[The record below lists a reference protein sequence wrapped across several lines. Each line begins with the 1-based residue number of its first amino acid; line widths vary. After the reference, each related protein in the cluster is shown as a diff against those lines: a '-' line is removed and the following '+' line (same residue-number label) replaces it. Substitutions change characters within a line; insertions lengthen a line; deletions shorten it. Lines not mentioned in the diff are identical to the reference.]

1 VYRSAIRDAARSYCV
16 RQENTMKSLVQRNE
30 SVRIAAPVDAPLIPR
45 SASLTPIA
53 AGLNTIL
60 AVREHAPAEI
70 EELETEIRHLHQK
83 LGAAYAR
90 KRLLEQLVLAIREAD
105 AERATQ
111 PGMTVVR

>member
-1 VYRSAIRDAARSYCV
+1 
-16 RQENTMKSLVQRNE
+16 MKSLVQRTE
-30 SVRIAAPVDAPLIPR
+30 PVRVATPADASHVQR

-70 EELETEIRHLHQK
+70 EELEIEIGHLHQK

-105 AERATQ
+105 AERAAQ
-111 PGMTVVR
+111 PGMAVVR